1 MFDMQRADPQ
11 GEHVQMHIFF
21 TSPHA
26 KYDMKFLPLDWFR
39 NTAEIIIPGLE
50 QVGIMHWGRLDWDL
64 LFKEEPRK

>member
-1 MFDMQRADPQ
+1 
-11 GEHVQMHIFF
+11 MHIFF